1 MEICWNAGGI
11 PTDICKGKYKE
22 KLQNFA
28 YMIYHV
34 GIWFK
39 YDWLDS
45 NSYINKIKTNTC
57 YFYTLWVVFCQKLIN
72 LQCFCKI
79 LSLRFMLFSPQ
90 KKIGLKSRNCKL
102 FCFLDVFLYFL
113 SPSSCNWM
121 DNFIRNG
128 KGLEYMHGTRNAW
141 VNTLKGFSFLKFL
154 ADLKFKQCYC
164 TAEVL

>member
-1 MEICWNAGGI
+1 MLVGF
-11 PTDICKGKYKE
+11 PLTRVRE

-90 KKIGLKSRNCKL
+90 KKLAWKAETVNFFAFWMYFYISYHPPLAIGWTT
-102 FCFLDVFLYFL
+102 L
-113 SPSSCNWM
+113 SGMAKVWNICMEPAMPESIPWK
-121 DNFIRNG
+121 DFP
-128 KGLEYMHGTRNAW
+128 
-141 VNTLKGFSFLKFL
+141 F
-154 ADLKFKQCYC
+154 
-164 TAEVL
+164 